1 MTNKTCTVVYGPRG
15 CGKTTNAD
23 AMAKAYGCHKIVD
36 DGRVKL
42 EKLGPGV
49 LILCQEDPDLSR
61 ARFDFPVRVVTYKV
75 AMEMVKI
82 DEEGRA

>member
-1 MTNKTCTVVYGPRG
+1 MTNKTCTVVYGPQG
-15 CGKTTNAD
+15 CGKTTNAE
-23 AMAKAYGCHKIVD
+23 AIAKAYGCHKIVD
-36 DGRVKL
+36 GDVVKL

-49 LILCQEDPDLSR
+49 LILCTEDPQLSR
-61 ARFDFPVRVVTYKV
+61 ARFDFPLRVVTYKV